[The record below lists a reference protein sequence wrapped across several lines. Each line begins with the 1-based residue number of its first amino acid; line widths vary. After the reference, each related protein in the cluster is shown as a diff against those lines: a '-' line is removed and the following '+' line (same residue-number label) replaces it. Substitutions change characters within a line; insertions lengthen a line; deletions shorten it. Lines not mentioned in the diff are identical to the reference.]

1 MAKDR
6 YSVPVSL
13 DRSILDHELSLSN
26 KSFHMKPLPMKV
38 IFTYVGSIVVLMWLL
53 TGTPLKGSSFGFLA
67 LITIWWIAATAYF
80 AAYSKTKE
88 MRMNQ
93 IGALLDYVP
102 KKSRRVL
109 TRSDSRMGPF
119 QSIVGIQSVDENT
132 GLITYVDGMVG
143 QAYSVVGSAS
153 RLLFDQD
160 RDAILN
166 RNDRFYRK
174 LEPGVEWVFIT
185 TKEPQ
190 RVYAQVAALE
200 KRNQALPLEAR
211 DPELVALMD
220 EQYES
225 LRSYVGSSFF
235 SIHQYLIL
243 IARNEE
249 ELRKA
254 HNLLDSEA
262 ADSSLMFK
270 QVSMLTYDETIDLL
284 ATHYGPVAMTK

>member
-102 KKSRRVL
+102 KKSRRVF
-109 TRSDSRMGPF
+109 TRSDSRTGPF

>member
-13 DRSILDHELSLSN
+13 DRSILDHELSLY
-26 KSFHMKPLPMKV
+26 MKPLPMKV
-38 IFTYVGSIVVLMWLL
+38 IFIYVGSIVVLMWLL

>member
-13 DRSILDHELSLSN
+13 DRSILDHEINLSN
-26 KSFHMKPLPMKV
+26 KSFQVKPLPMKV
-38 IFTYVGSIVVLMWLL
+38 IFTYLGSAIVLMWVL
-53 TGTPLKGSSFGFLA
+53 TSTPLKGANFGLLA
-67 LITIWWIAATAYF
+67 LITLWWIAATVYF

-88 MRMNQ
+88 MRGSQ
-93 IGALLDYVP
+93 LSALFDYLP
-102 KKSRRVL
+102 KTSRRVV
-109 TRSDSRMGPF
+109 TRSDSRTGPF
-119 QSIVGIQSVDENT
+119 LSIVGIKDVDQDT

-270 QVSMLTYDETIDLL
+270 QVSMLTYDETIDIL

>member
-109 TRSDSRMGPF
+109 TRSDSRTGPF
-119 QSIVGIQSVDENT
+119 QSIVGIQSVDEST

-174 LEPGVEWVFIT
+174 LEPGVEWVFVT

>member
-102 KKSRRVL
+102 KTSRRVV
-109 TRSDSRMGPF
+109 TRSDSRTGPF
-119 QSIVGIQSVDENT
+119 LSIVGIKDVDQDT

-174 LEPGVEWVFIT
+174 LEPGVEWVFVT

-284 ATHYGPVAMTK
+284 ATHYGSVAMTK

>member
-1 MAKDR
+1 M
-6 YSVPVSL
+6 
-13 DRSILDHELSLSN
+13 
-26 KSFHMKPLPMKV
+26 
-38 IFTYVGSIVVLMWLL
+38 
-53 TGTPLKGSSFGFLA
+53 
-67 LITIWWIAATAYF
+67 
-80 AAYSKTKE
+80 
-88 MRMNQ
+88 
-93 IGALLDYVP
+93 
-102 KKSRRVL
+102 
-109 TRSDSRMGPF
+109 
-119 QSIVGIQSVDENT
+119 
-132 GLITYVDGMVG
+132 G

>member
-6 YSVPVSL
+6 YSIPVSL
-13 DRSILDHELSLSN
+13 DRSILDHELSLAN

-53 TGTPLKGSSFGFLA
+53 TGTPLKGSNFGFLA

-109 TRSDSRMGPF
+109 TRSDSRIGPF
-119 QSIVGIQSVDENT
+119 QSIVGIQSVDEST

>member
-6 YSVPVSL
+6 YSIPVSL
-13 DRSILDHELSLSN
+13 DRTILDHELSLAN

-38 IFTYVGSIVVLMWLL
+38 IFTYIGSIVVLMWLL

-67 LITIWWIAATAYF
+67 MITIWWIAATAYF

-88 MRMNQ
+88 MRMSQ

-102 KKSRRVL
+102 KKARRVL
-109 TRSDSRMGPF
+109 TRSDSRTGPF
-119 QSIVGIQSVDENT
+119 LSIVGIKDVDQDT

-254 HNLLDSEA
+254 HNLLDSET